1 MTIAQTITAMPTPP
15 TRAEPATFDNRADA
29 FLGAIPNLGTEINT
43 LASEINTTQG
53 EMNATQAAADASA
66 AEALASENAAANSA
80 ASAVMAPGASATS
93 TTSLQITNGPKS
105 LVIQTDKN
113 FVKGQLVSIASDAD
127 PSGSAMYGAITD
139 YNATT
144 GALDVNVSNNVGVG
158 TFNDWV
164 IGLIGSW
171 LPVFYVADEL
181 AWLHVSANHNAV
193 AGQRLLA
200 DVSAGSFSTT
210 LPPIVS
216 GVEWIEVSAAIGDFS
231 VNPLTIA
238 RNADG
243 AQIEGLD
250 EDLTVNINKTRF
262 ELAAVGGIWRV
273 L

>member
-1 MTIAQTITAMPTPP
+1 MTIAQTITDLPTPP
-15 TRAEPATFDNRADA
+15 SRTEPATFDARADA
-29 FLGAIPNLGTEINT
+29 FLGAMTNLGPEINT

-53 EMNATQAAADASA
+53 EMNATQVATEASA

-127 PSGSAMYGAITD
+127 PSGSAMYGAITN

-144 GALDVNVSNNVGVG
+144 GALDVSVSNNVGAG

-171 LPVFYVADEL
+171 LPVFNVADEL
-181 AWLHVSANHNAV
+181 SWIHVTANHNAV
-193 AGQRLLA
+193 TGQRLLV
-200 DVSAGSFSTT
+200 DVSAGPLLIT

-216 GVEWIEVSAAIGDFS
+216 GIEWIEISTAVGDFDG
-231 VNPLTIA
+231 NTLTIV

-243 AQIEGLD
+243 ASIED
-250 EDLTVNINKTRF
+250 INEDMTVRFNKTRF
-262 ELAAVGGIWRV
+262 MLAVVDGVWRV